1 MWLQKYLWTGIWNF
15 AQLLSWNLPLGV
27 SLTKETDLW
36 RHQPVFAD
44 VSKNGFWSVYTQ
56 VTQNKHK
63 SSDMT
68 DDVINQLLLSRV
80 IPGVSFNFMAY
91 VEPEMPGGRGCIP
104 APPPKKKKL
113 LA

>member
-1 MWLQKYLWTGIWNF
+1 MGLQKYLWTGIWNF

-36 RHQPVFAD
+36 RHQSFF
-44 VSKNGFWSVYTQ
+44 NFWSVYTQ

-80 IPGVSFNFMAY
+80 IPGVSFNFIAY
-91 VEPEMPGGRGCIP
+91 VEPEMPGGGGAYP
-104 APPPKKKKL
+104 PPPHPPKKKI